1 MVLLIMEKKNK
12 KNAILYFDK
21 MSTSQEKND
30 DSRDESQE
38 LIHLQNSHQ
47 NLMKRTLINNFV
59 F

>member
-1 MVLLIMEKKNK
+1 
-12 KNAILYFDK
+12 